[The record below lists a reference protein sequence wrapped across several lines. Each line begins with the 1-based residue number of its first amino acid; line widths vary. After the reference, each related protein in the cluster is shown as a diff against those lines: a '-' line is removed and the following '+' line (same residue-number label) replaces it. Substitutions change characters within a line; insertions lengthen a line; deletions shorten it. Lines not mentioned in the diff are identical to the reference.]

1 MAESKNPLDNFRGA
15 DKTITTIQTRELAQT
30 AYPILRMCGSISTA
44 VHLDDLTVDPTAIR
58 AGQE

>member
-1 MAESKNPLDNFRGA
+1 M
-15 DKTITTIQTRELAQT
+15 I
-30 AYPILRMCGSISTA
+30 PIRRGSISTA